1 MWENRR
7 EGGRLGGKS
16 IDDTNARVHWPS
28 NFLAMGIERQIL
40 LSLLPFLLLSLPPF
54 FMRTMDSDSD
64 DDSDYVPPP
73 AKDNGKAHAV
83 CSTAIAGTV
92 NRRLGRLGL

>member
-28 NFLAMGIERQIL
+28 NFLAMGIERQIS
-40 LSLLPFLLLSLPPF
+40 LSLLPFLLLPPPPS
-54 FMRTMDSDSD
+54 FMRTMESDSE
-64 DDSDYVPPP
+64 DDSDYVPP
-73 AKDNGKAHAV
+73 KDDGKGINIYPVAP
-83 CSTAIAGTV
+83 SLEL
-92 NRRLGRLGL
+92 RQ